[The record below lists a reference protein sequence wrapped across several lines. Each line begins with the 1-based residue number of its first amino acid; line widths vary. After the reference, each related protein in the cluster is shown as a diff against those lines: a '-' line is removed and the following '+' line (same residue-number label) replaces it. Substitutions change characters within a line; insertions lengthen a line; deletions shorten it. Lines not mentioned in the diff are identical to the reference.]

1 MEFRF
6 EEVPGKELSIT
17 EKGEPTLTYCFGES
31 VTHPYFHPIY
41 APNGHVLTNG
51 TEDKHLPGLCFS
63 IESVKD
69 KSGKSVQL
77 QRKTTN
83 LECEKSEEYAN
94 FVSITNF
101 QANSYEVIKNCKT
114 RVLPRRD
121 NLQIVD
127 ININLHITSNSIAFD
142 NVRLGYNAAEMEHR
156 KTADSNGRIGELE
169 VNEKESEWGTLCGI
183 LGNTAVGLAI
193 LPHPDNGETHFLA
206 EDAYLGYL
214 CALSQPFTLDTN
226 TTRTLKYRMIIY
238 VGDLFTTDISECY
251 QDYIRC
257 DGDTQ

>member
-17 EKGEPTLTYCFGES
+17 ENGEPTLTYCYSES
-31 VTHPYFHPIY
+31 VTYPYFHPIY
-41 APNGHVLTNG
+41 APNGQVLTNG
-51 TEDKHLPGLCFS
+51 IEDKHLPGLCFS
-63 IESVKD
+63 IGSVKD
-69 KSGKSVQL
+69 KSGKSIQL

-83 LECEKSEEYAN
+83 LECEKSEEYVN

-101 QANSYEVIKNCKT
+101 QANSHEVIKNCKT
-114 RVLPRRD
+114 TVLPRQD
-121 NLQIVD
+121 NSQIID

-156 KTADSNGRIGELE
+156 KTVDSNGRIGELE
-169 VNEKESEWGTLCGI
+169 VNEQKAEWGTLCGI
-183 LGNTAVGLAI
+183 LDNSAVGLAI
-193 LPHPDNGETHFLA
+193 LPHPDNGITHFLA

-214 CALSQPFTLDTN
+214 CTQSQMFTLDKKKTQ
-226 TTRTLKYRMIIY
+226 TLKYRVIIY
-238 VGDLFTTDISECY
+238 VGDLFTTDISEYY
-251 QDYIRC
+251 QDYTSC

>member
-17 EKGEPTLTYCFGES
+17 ENSELTLTYCYSES
-31 VTHPYFHPIY
+31 VTHPYFHPVY
-41 APNGHVLTNG
+41 APNGQVLTNG

-63 IESVKD
+63 IGSVKD
-69 KSGKSVQL
+69 KSGKPILL

-83 LECEKSEEYAN
+83 LEWETSEEYVN
-94 FVSITNF
+94 FVSVTNF
-101 QANSYEVIKNCKT
+101 KANSHEIIKTCKT
-114 RVLPRRD
+114 TVLPRQD
-121 NLQIVD
+121 NLQIID
-127 ININLHITSNSIAFD
+127 INLNWHISSNFLIFD

-156 KTADSNGRIGELE
+156 KTADSNGRIGEME

-214 CALSQPFTLDTN
+214 CALSQPFTLDTR
-226 TTRTLKYRMIIY
+226 TTRTLKYRVIIY
-238 VGDLFTTDISECY
+238 VGDLFTTDISEYY
-251 QDYIRC
+251 QDYIKC